1 MAQLIP
7 PRINEKAPP
16 GERLLFDRFK
26 NDPETEGWV
35 VLHSLGVA
43 KHPKRSEGELDFVV
57 LVPDEGIL
65 CLEIKSGRVSREG
78 GLWKYGTGPFATTS
92 LVGPFRQASEAM
104 HALRTH
110 LSNADA
116 GYGGLL
122 FFSAAIFTLVDF
134 DETSPEWHPWQV
146 LDRSKISRSPISKCC
161 LNIFQRARNHLKN
174 VPSAKW
180 FDSKKSRP
188 SISQIK
194 KIANILR
201 GDFDCIEDPR
211 FGIESAENNI
221 LKFTEEQY
229 SALDVLQENPRVVF
243 KGPAGSGKTFLAVE
257 AVRRSV
263 GEGKRVLFV
272 CYNRLLGQWLKNDI
286 NLLMG
291 DRAKLVTVGTL
302 HKIMMNL
309 SGLKAPEQGDQLFWK
324 QTLSRLVVDRGLD
337 GVIDVPQF
345 DFIVLD
351 EAQDLINEEYLDVLD
366 LLLVGGLT
374 GGRWAFFGDYERQ
387 AIYSGNNQGDIDLL
401 KILGERSS
409 SFFKFPLRANCRNV
423 APVAI
428 GIETICGLN
437 PGYSKILN
445 ESDDHEAFKVYF
457 YKDLKHQQ
465 EILENIL
472 EKLNPFYHGD
482 EIVILS
488 AIDQFSTA
496 NSLHSANISKYR
508 LTPLRDIGVLTDSIR
523 FTTIHSFKGLEAPV
537 IIITDV
543 SKISD
548 EQAISLLYVGMSRA
562 RTKLILIID
571 EKSRNEYREQVQ
583 NGLFERKGRG
593 NIRWQH

>member
-26 NDPETEGWV
+26 NDSATEGWI

-57 LVPDEGIL
+57 LVPGEGIL
-65 CLEIKSGRVSREG
+65 CLEIKSGRVSRED
-78 GLWKYGTGPFATTS
+78 GLWKYGTGPFAKAS

-110 LSNADA
+110 LSNTDA
-116 GYGGLL
+116 EFRGLL
-122 FFSAAIFTLVDF
+122 YFSAAIFTLVDF
-134 DETSPEWHPWQV
+134 DEISPEWHPWQV
-146 LDRSKISRSPISKCC
+146 LDRSRISRTPISTCC
-161 LNIFQRARNHLKN
+161 LNVFQRARNHLKN

-180 FDSKKSRP
+180 FDSKRSRP
-188 SISQIK
+188 SISQIR

-211 FGIESAENNI
+211 SSIESAECKI

-286 NLLMG
+286 SLLMG
-291 DRAKLVTVGTL
+291 DRAELVTVGTL
-302 HKIMMNL
+302 HKIMMQL
-309 SGLKAPEQGDQLFWK
+309 SGLKVPVQNDQLFWS
-324 QTLSRLVVDRGLD
+324 QTLPGMVVDRGLE
-337 GVIDVPQF
+337 GVIKAPQF

-366 LLLVGGLT
+366 LLVVGGLA

-387 AIYSGNNQGDIDLL
+387 AIYSENNQVDVDLL
-401 KILGERSS
+401 KILEDRCS
-409 SFFKFPLRANCRNV
+409 SFFKFPLRANCRNI

-428 GIETICGLN
+428 GIETVCVLY

-445 ESDDHEAFKVYF
+445 EGDDQDSLKAYF
-457 YKDLKHQQ
+457 YKDVKHQQ

-472 EKLNPFYHGD
+472 DKLKPYYGGS

-488 AIDQFSTA
+488 PKEGVS
-496 NSLHSANISKYR
+496 SANCLYSENTSKH
-508 LTPLRDIGVLTDSIR
+508 LLSPLRKVDDLTNSIK

-537 IIITDV
+537 VIITDI

-562 RTKLILIID
+562 RTKLVLLID
-571 EKSRNEYREQVQ
+571 TKSRNEYMEQVQ
-583 NGLFERKGRG
+583 NGLFKRKGRG
-593 NIRWQH
+593 NV